1 MHNFPFAG
9 GANTLTFTETGLAAT
24 ITLLKLLHMARNFS
38 LLLVTLLIISSCNER
53 KPDAKTFLDAYND
66 KYTELYYSSSLAAWK
81 TNTEIREGDTLNA
94 HRSRIADE
102 ALTAFT
108 GSSENIESARKF
120 LADKNNL
127 QPLEVRQLEAIL
139 YNAGS
144 DPQTVA
150 PLVKEKIKASIA
162 QTEKL
167 FGFPFKLDGKPV
179 TTNDI
184 DQILRDE
191 TDLTRRVAA
200 WEASKEVGKV
210 LKDGLVNLR
219 RLRNSTVQALD
230 YPDYFAYQVSDYGL
244 STKEMMDMMQRLNQ
258 ELRPLYREL
267 HTYARYELAKKYGV
281 KEVPD
286 LLPAHWLP
294 NRWAQDWG
302 AMLEVEGLDID
313 SVLSTKSREWIVK
326 EGENFYT
333 SLGFPAL
340 PATFWERSSLYPYP
354 ADSAVKKN
362 NHASAWH
369 LDLQHDVRSLMS
381 VEPNAEWFETSNH
394 ELGHVYYFMTYT
406 NPDVPPVLRNGA
418 NRAFHEAVG
427 SMMGMAA
434 MQKPYLINRGL
445 IDEGAKTDSIRLLL
459 KEALQHVVFIPF
471 SAGVMSEFEKS
482 LYADGLTPDRF
493 NSKWWELVRK
503 YQGVVPPGIRSEDYC
518 DAATKTHIND
528 DAAQYYDYALS
539 TVLMFQLHQHISEN
553 ILKQRPTATNY
564 YGNKEVGEFLTK
576 IMYPGASR
584 NWREVLKEATG
595 EDMNAKAMLRYF
607 EPLMSWLKE
616 QNKGR
621 KYTLPESL

>member
-1 MHNFPFAG
+1 MDRYP
-9 GANTLTFTETGLAAT
+9 
-24 ITLLKLLHMARNFS
+24 TLLPMTMKNKLSF
-38 LLLVTLLIISSCNER
+38 LLIASMIGCADNRSEVE
-53 KPDAKTFLDAYND
+53 TFLKNYNA
-66 KYTELYYSSSLAAWK
+66 KYSDLYYESSLAAWK

-94 HRSRIADE
+94 YNSRIADE

-108 GSSENIESARKF
+108 GSVENIGSARKF
-120 LADKNNL
+120 LTEKDKLEPL
-127 QPLEVRQLEAIL
+127 QVRQLQAVL

-150 PLVKEKIKASIA
+150 PLVSEKIKASIA

-167 FGFPFKLDGKPV
+167 FGFEFTLEGKPV
-179 TTNDI
+179 TPNDI
-184 DQILRDE
+184 DEILREE
-191 TDLTRRVAA
+191 TDLARRLKA
-200 WEASKEVGKV
+200 WRSSKEVGKV
-210 LKDGLVNLR
+210 LKEGLVNLR
-219 RLRNSTVQALD
+219 RLRNETVQALD
-230 YPDYFAYQVSDYGL
+230 YADFFAYQVSDYGL
-244 STKEMMDMMQRLNQ
+244 TTAEMMEMMKRLNQ

-267 HTYARYELAKKYGV
+267 HTYARYELAKKYGL
-281 KEVPD
+281 KQVPD

-302 AMLEVEGLDID
+302 AMMDVEGLNMD
-313 SVLSTKSREWIVK
+313 SVLSTKSAEWVVK

-333 SLGFPAL
+333 SLGFPSL
-340 PATFWERSSLYPYP
+340 PQTFWGKSSLYPYP
-354 ADSAVKKN
+354 ADSSLKKN

-369 LDLQHDVRSLMS
+369 LDLGEDVRSLMS

-394 ELGHVYYFMTYT
+394 ELGHIYYFMTYT
-406 NPDVPPVLRNGA
+406 NPDVPPLLRAGA
-418 NRAFHEAVG
+418 NRAFHEAMG

-434 MQKPYLINRGL
+434 MQKPYLIDRGL
-445 IDEGAKTDSIRLLL
+445 VPENTKTDSIRLLL

-482 LYADGLTPDRF
+482 LYADGLAPDEF
-493 NSKWWELVRK
+493 NKKWWELVK
-503 YQGVVPPGIRSEDYC
+503 QYQGVVPPGERGEEYC

-539 TVLMFQLHQHISEN
+539 TVLMFQLHQHIAEK
-553 ILKQRPTATNY
+553 ILGQRPTATNY
-564 YGNKEVGEFLTK
+564 YGNKEVGDFLKK

-584 NWREVLKEATG
+584 NWRDVLKEATG

-607 EPLMSWLKE
+607 EPLMNWLKE

-621 KYTLPESL
+621 KYTLPETVDGTAR